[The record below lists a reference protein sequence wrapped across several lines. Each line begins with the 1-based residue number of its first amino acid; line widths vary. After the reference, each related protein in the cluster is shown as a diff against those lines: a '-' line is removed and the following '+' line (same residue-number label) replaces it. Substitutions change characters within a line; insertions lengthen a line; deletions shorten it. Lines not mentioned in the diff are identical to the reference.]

1 MNTTSRCIALLAS
14 LALGLSPLT
23 LLAQQSDAPASGGAS
38 EGAAALRSLHW
49 QQGPTQV
56 TIAANSTLKV
66 PAGYVFLDKADTDRF
81 LELSHNLAS
90 GNEVMLAP
98 EDLSWAAY
106 LSFDESGYVKDDDK
120 IDAAALLKTM
130 QEGQEAANAERRRRG
145 WGELSIVGWATPPF
159 YNRDT
164 KRLEWATLLASNGE
178 QTANFATKI
187 LGRRG
192 HTSVILVADL
202 PGLPAAQR
210 QLNTVLQ
217 GYEFNSGERYA
228 EWRQGDKVAEYGL
241 AALILGGAAAVAT
254 KKGLWAVLGTFFAAT
269 WKFLAAGV
277 VAAGG
282 WLRSLFKKK
291 SG

>member
-1 MNTTSRCIALLAS
+1 MNTTSRCIALLFS
-14 LALGLSPLT
+14 LALGLSPLV
-23 LLAQQSDAPASGGAS
+23 LLAQQNDTTAAGAS
-38 EGAAALRSLHW
+38 KSAAALRALHW

-56 TIAANSTLKV
+56 TIAANSTLTV

-90 GNEVMLAP
+90 GNDVMLAP
-98 EDLSWAAY
+98 EDLSWTAY
-106 LSFDESGYVKDDDK
+106 LSFEESGYVKDDDK
-120 IDAAALLKTM
+120 IDAPALLKTM
-130 QEGQEAANAERRRRG
+130 QEGQAAANAERRRRG

-210 QLNTVLQ
+210 QLNAVLQ
-217 GYEFNSGERYA
+217 GYQFNSGERYA

>member
-1 MNTTSRCIALLAS
+1 LNTTSRCIALLSS
-14 LALGLSPLT
+14 LALGLSPLV
-23 LLAQQSDAPASGGAS
+23 LLAQQNDTTAAGAS
-38 EGAAALRSLHW
+38 ESAAALRALHW

-56 TIAANSTLKV
+56 TIAANSTLTV

-90 GNEVMLAP
+90 GNDVMLAP
-98 EDLSWAAY
+98 EDLSWTAY
-106 LSFDESGYVKDDDK
+106 LSFEESGYVKDDDK
-120 IDAAALLKTM
+120 IDAPALLKTM
-130 QEGQEAANAERRRRG
+130 QEGQAAANAERRRRG

-210 QLNTVLQ
+210 QLNAVLQ
-217 GYEFNSGERYA
+217 GYQFNSGERYA

>member
-1 MNTTSRCIALLAS
+1 MNTTSRCIALLSS

-38 EGAAALRSLHW
+38 EDSAALRSLHW

-120 IDAAALLKTM
+120 IDAPALLKTM

-282 WLRSLFKKK
+282 WLRSLLKKK